1 VRHRLYYLL
10 PDVAAA
16 RSAMDELLLARI
28 EARHIRFMSAGQNL
42 PPELPEASLMQRT
55 DIVRGAEMGMAA
67 GALLGLLAGI
77 GLLYY
82 FDLDRAGVKAAV
94 VVIASLVGLLFGAW
108 ASSMQ
113 GASLPN
119 SRLSAFAPELAST
132 QPQRP
137 YVRQRGASEAQRS
150 APRAL
155 RFHKSLLVAGRHA
168 LGIDVRNAKR
178 KYAAAT
184 LAFGVSQYSALRY
197 GEAL

>member
-1 VRHRLYYLL
+1 MRHRLYYLL

-67 GALLGLLAGI
+67 GAALGLLAGI

-82 FDLDRAGVKAAV
+82 FDMDRAGVKAAV
-94 VVIASLVGLLFGAW
+94 VVIASLLGMLFGAW

-119 SRLSAFAPELAST
+119 SRLSAFAPEL
-132 QPQRP
+132 
-137 YVRQRGASEAQRS
+137 EAGGILLITDVPSGMVEKVEAVMAERH
-150 APRAL
+150 PEM
-155 RFHKSLLVAGRHA
+155 RFK
-168 LGIDVRNAKR
+168 
-178 KYAAAT
+178 
-184 LAFGVSQYSALRY
+184 
-197 GEAL
+197 GEEAHIPTFP

>member
-1 VRHRLYYLL
+1 LYYLL

-16 RSAMDELLLARI
+16 RAAMDELLLARI

-67 GALLGLLAGI
+67 GAALGLLAGI

-82 FDLDRAGVKAAV
+82 FDMDRAGVKAAV
-94 VVIASLVGLLFGAW
+94 VVIASLLGMLFGAW

-119 SRLSAFAPELAST
+119 SRLSAFAPEL
-132 QPQRP
+132 
-137 YVRQRGASEAQRS
+137 EAGGILLITDVPSGMVEKVEAVMAERH
-150 APRAL
+150 PEM
-155 RFHKSLLVAGRHA
+155 RFK
-168 LGIDVRNAKR
+168 
-178 KYAAAT
+178 
-184 LAFGVSQYSALRY
+184 
-197 GEAL
+197 GEEAHIPTFP